1 MKLNNHSH
9 LKNTFLAKCLCIASL
24 MIADNH
30 LTGQTITVGGSNWI
44 VSVPSITEA
53 GSNYVGT
60 YESTNNIIT
69 LSGSLPGSFLNLLAG
84 GAARVSMH
92 YDAISWNNSL
102 HLYAKRS
109 GGTTN
114 ISGICLGCTATINGG
129 TTYIEIP
136 QAVDTTFFTINFT
149 GVLGLGNSVSYSG
162 VNVQLQISGVSVTI
176 PATTYNAQIVF
187 TIGPN

>member
-1 MKLNNHSH
+1 ML
-9 LKNTFLAKCLCIASL
+9 LLKCLCITSL
-24 MIADNH
+24 VIADNR
-30 LTGQTITVGGSNWI
+30 LNGQTITVGGNNWT

-60 YESTNNIIT
+60 YESANNVIT

-92 YDAISWNNSL
+92 YNAISWNNAL
-102 HLYAKRS
+102 RLYAKRN
-109 GGTTN
+109 GGTAT
-114 ISGICLGCTATINGG
+114 ISGVCLGCSATINGG
-129 TTYIEIP
+129 TTYIETS
-136 QAVDTTFFTINFT
+136 QAVDTTFFTINFV

-162 VNVQLQISGVSVTI
+162 INVQLQISGVSVTI